1 MMNDDIKKACD
12 VMQAGGLILYPTDTI
27 WGIGCD
33 ATNPQAVQKVFD
45 LKQRA
50 DNKALLVLLDSP
62 SKLDFY
68 VSEVPDIAWDL
79 IEMSLEPLTIIYSQ
93 GRNLA
98 SNLISSDGSIG
109 IRITKGLPRRSSQNR
124 SASVSASPSSPL
136 LRTSAACRRPPT
148 SRKFRRRS
156 VAASITSSASG
167 RRILLR
173 LRLPTFSSWGPA
185 VWSKSYAERR

>member
-1 MMNDDIKKACD
+1 MNDDIKKACD

-62 SKLDFY
+62 LKLDFY

-109 IRITKGLPRRSSQNR
+109 IRITKEEFSKSLCERFRKPI
-124 SASVSASPSSPL
+124 VS
-136 LRTSAACRRPPT
+136 TSANISGMPSPANFSEISEEIRRGVDYIVRFRQEDT
-148 SRKFRRRS
+148 SK
-156 VAASITSSASG
+156 AAPSH
-167 RRILLR
+167 ILKLGAGGLVKIIR
-173 LRLPTFSSWGPA
+173 
-185 VWSKSYAERR
+185 

>member
-109 IRITKGLPRRSSQNR
+109 IRITKEEFSKSLCEHFRKPI
-124 SASVSASPSSPL
+124 VS
-136 LRTSAACRRPPT
+136 TSANISGMPSPANFSEISEEIRRGVDYIVRYRQEDT
-148 SRKFRRRS
+148 SK
-156 VAASITSSASG
+156 AAPSH
-167 RRILLR
+167 ILKLGAGGLVKIIR
-173 LRLPTFSSWGPA
+173 
-185 VWSKSYAERR
+185 